1 LSYFKFFYGCPKRL
15 VNCGFKFGSFPK
27 KIGRRK
33 GMKRFVS
40 GILVLVACASI
51 VMLASCGNQAGGGT
65 TTTAAAVEKK
75 ELRFVMIPILS
86 QAWFD
91 IVYNASVDAANKL
104 SAETG
109 YKITIDYQAPATADP
124 VVQNEL
130 LERVIATQPDGIA
143 IDCTDINVTIPIL
156 EEAQSRGIPV
166 ILYAST
172 APPGKLIPHVGN
184 NYYEQGAREGE
195 ELVQRLNGRGKVAI
209 IHGVPTNPPHAER
222 FAALKDVFAK
232 YPGIQV
238 VAEAFDYD
246 DIENAQREAAAIL
259 SAHADL
265 AGFAVCD
272 AAGPV
277 GVGVA
282 LKEAGKKPGEVKY
295 VGIDDL
301 PQLQELMR
309 EGYLDL
315 SVATQPNGIG
325 RWCVISLL
333 MQNLGFRPITFY
345 DTKYALLTPD
355 LVKDGVIEGF

>member
-1 LSYFKFFYGCPKRL
+1 LKTFLAQSLLFCEEAKNRFLGRCPGKIFKRREDM
-15 VNCGFKFGSFPK
+15 K
-27 KIGRRK
+27 KI
-33 GMKRFVS
+33 VS
-40 GILVLVACASI
+40 VVLVFVACVSM
-51 VMLASCGNQAGGGT
+51 VVLTSCGNQSGGGT
-65 TTTAAAVEKK
+65 AVAGEKK

-91 IVYNASVDAANKL
+91 IVYNAAVDAADKL

-109 YKITIDYQAPATADP
+109 HKISIDYQAPATADP

-130 LERVIATQPDGIA
+130 LERVIATEPDGIA

-156 EEAQSRGIPV
+156 EEAMAKGIPV

-172 APPGKLIPHVGN
+172 APPGKLIPHCGN
-184 NYYEQGAREGE
+184 NYYEQGAREAE
-195 ELVQRLNGRGKVAI
+195 ELAQRLNGRGKVGI

-222 FAALKDVFAK
+222 FQAIHDVLAK
-232 YPGIQV
+232 YPGIEI

-259 SAHADL
+259 SAHPDL

-301 PQLQELMR
+301 PQLQELMQQ
-309 EGYLDL
+309 GYLDL
-315 SVATQPNGIG
+315 SIATQPNNIG
-325 RWCVISLL
+325 RWCVIS
-333 MQNLGFRPITFY
+333 MFMENLGFRPITFY

-355 LVKDGVIEGF
+355 MVKDGVIEGF

>member
-1 LSYFKFFYGCPKRL
+1 LCL
-15 VNCGFKFGSFPK
+15 KFGVFVLNK
-27 KIGRRK
+27 NLKGER
-33 GMKRFVS
+33 GMKKFVS
-40 GILVLVACASI
+40 GVVALVCVSMI
-51 VMLASCGNQAGGGT
+51 MLASCGNQAGGGQAV
-65 TTTAAAVEKK
+65 AAGEQK
-75 ELRFVMIPILS
+75 EFRFVMIPILS

-91 IVYNASVDAANKL
+91 IVYNAAVDGAARL

-109 YKITIDYQAPATADP
+109 HKITIDYQAPATADP

-130 LERVIATQPDGIA
+130 LERVIATEPDGIA

-156 EEAQSRGIPV
+156 EEAMAKGIPV

-172 APPGKLIPHVGN
+172 PPPGKLIPHVGN

-195 ELVQRLNGRGKVAI
+195 ELVTRLNGRGKVAI

-222 FAALKDVFAK
+222 FAALHDVFAK
-232 YPGIQV
+232 YPGIEI

-259 SAHADL
+259 SAHSDL

-282 LKEAGKKPGEVKY
+282 LKEAGKKPGEIKY

-325 RWCVISLL
+325 RWAVISMY
-333 MQNLGFRPITFY
+333 MQKLGFRPITFY

-355 LVKDGVIEGF
+355 LVKNGVIEGF